1 MKKINK
7 KSVVLTIILYICS
20 ALFMNGFYKCLS
32 GFVANKFNDP
42 FIMMTMIISY
52 ILPVFCFLVFFYN
65 YYVKRIPR
73 VVTLIYSTIVVG
85 VALFSLGAIS
95 KNFALFASNNNLG
108 VYGSI
113 PSIIVKF
120 PYDMIIVD
128 MLLIMIQGIN
138 IFSCFSKE
146 NKITK
151 LKNKLYN
158 LGYLKIHLVE
168 YLAFCILAILAL
180 FTVGDFICGL
190 QSIGNMFYDIKY
202 LFLLLWILIIPT
214 LNLLSLVFQIEKRE
228 IFYKYKIIYLSLL
241 IAINILFAVLLILF
255 EIIDPNFVVNVGKP
269 LFPIAFS
276 VSIPIELFVILGIQ
290 AVSIIIDFVKLLI
303 VILKRIIKKQEF

>member
-7 KSVVLTIILYICS
+7 RSVILTIILYICS
-20 ALFMNGFYKCLS
+20 SLFMNGFYKCVS

-73 VVTLIYSTIVVG
+73 VVTLIYSTIVIC

-95 KNFALFASNNNLG
+95 KNFALFASNNKLG

-113 PSIIVKF
+113 PSIIVRF

-151 LKNKLYN
+151 AKDKLYN
-158 LGYLKIHLVE
+158 LGYFKIHLAE

-190 QSIGNMFYDIKY
+190 QAIANIFYDIKY
-202 LFLLLWILIIPT
+202 LFLLLFQKVKTDLRCIFCVQKA
-214 LNLLSLVFQIEKRE
+214 LV
-228 IFYKYKIIYLSLL
+228 L
-241 IAINILFAVLLILF
+241 
-255 EIIDPNFVVNVGKP
+255 P
-269 LFPIAFS
+269 
-276 VSIPIELFVILGIQ
+276 
-290 AVSIIIDFVKLLI
+290 
-303 VILKRIIKKQEF
+303 